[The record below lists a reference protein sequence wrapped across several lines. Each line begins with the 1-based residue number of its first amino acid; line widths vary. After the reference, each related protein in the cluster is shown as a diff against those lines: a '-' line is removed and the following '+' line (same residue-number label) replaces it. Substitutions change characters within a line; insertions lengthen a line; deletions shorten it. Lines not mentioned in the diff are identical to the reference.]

1 MYMDL
6 TLTCVGTTAI
16 CSVKEHPKYV
26 SVTSNSVTQ
35 TGSVIEPPFQSGTQA
50 NSAVLSSHENVH
62 MLLGMFSCTPKLA

>member
-26 SVTSNSVTQ
+26 SVTFNSLQ
-35 TGSVIEPPFQSGTQA
+35 TGSVIEPPFLSCTQA